1 MKVSPETVT
10 AVNAVIKKHITFEVV
25 YQDEYNQPD
34 EMTYELDAEGVA
46 ALLHALAKCE
56 PVKGVVDAAKD
67 MESLIGGIDVLAG
80 RASKPSPKLAR
91 LRATIAAIGG
101 EA

>member
-1 MKVSPETVT
+1 MKVSPETIA
-10 AVNAVIKKHITFEVV
+10 AVNAWQNKHAAPFSDCKDKQVRIC
-25 YQDEYNQPD
+25 
-34 EMTYELDAEGVA
+34 ELDADDVA

-56 PVKGVVDAAKD
+56 PVKGVVEAAKD
-67 MESLIGGIDVLAG
+67 MESLISGIDTLAG